1 MEKYWWIFQLIQGSL
16 TSLGTVYVRRNITA
30 DAWRNAQMLSLVAS
44 PQQILYAAQTDT
56 VCFKIH

>member
-1 MEKYWWIFQLIQGSL
+1 MKKCWRALQLIHSSL
-16 TSLGTVYVRRNITA
+16 ISLGTVYVRRNITA

-56 VCFKIH
+56 VC